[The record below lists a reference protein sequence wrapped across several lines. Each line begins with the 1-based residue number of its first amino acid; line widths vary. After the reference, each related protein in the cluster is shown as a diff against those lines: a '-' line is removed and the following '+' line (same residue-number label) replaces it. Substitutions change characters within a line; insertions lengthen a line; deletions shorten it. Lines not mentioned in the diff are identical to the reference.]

1 MGTMPL
7 SSRLADIALSSTL
20 AVKKAADELKRRGVD
35 VIDFGPG
42 EPDFNTP
49 QHIKQAAYRAIE
61 RNFTK
66 YTAETGIPELK
77 SAIAQK
83 YKREYGV
90 SYSRDE
96 VIVTCGAKQALFNI
110 ALALFEPGDEVIL
123 PSPYWVSYPEQIK
136 LAGAVPIIL
145 DTKEEHGFSLKAEQ
159 VKQRLT
165 PQTKAIIINSPCNPS
180 GAVIE
185 RRELEQIIELARRHG
200 FYVIADECYEH
211 FVYDTKHTSVT
222 EFGKENVI
230 VVSSVSKSYAMTG
243 WRIGWALGRK
253 EFIAAAA
260 KIQSHS
266 TSHPT
271 SIAQAAAVEALNGDQ
286 RCIEHMLSEYRK
298 RRDFIVEELNAID
311 GLSVLPPK
319 GAFYVFPSVSRF
331 FNTKIKN
338 SADFA
343 RHLLEEAQVAVV
355 PGDAFGKEG
364 YIRISYAVS
373 MERLAEGLR
382 RIRKLLQ
389 KASRPAG

>member
-1 MGTMPL
+1 MEFAGRV
-7 SSRLADIALSSTL
+7 SEIALSSTL
-20 AVKKAADELKRRGVD
+20 MVKKAADELKRQGID

-49 QHIKQAAYRAIE
+49 EHIKQAAYRAIE

-77 SAIAQK
+77 SAITQK
-83 YKREYGV
+83 YKREYGA
-90 SYSRDE
+90 SYSPDE

-110 ALALFEPGDEVIL
+110 ALALFEAGDEILL
-123 PSPYWVSYPEQIK
+123 PSPYWVSYPQQIR

-145 DTKEEHGFSLKAEQ
+145 DTQEEHGFSLKAEQ
-159 VKQRLT
+159 VKQKIT
-165 PQTKAIIINSPCNPS
+165 PLTKAIIINSPCNPS

-185 RRELEQIIELARRHG
+185 KSELQKIIELARRHG
-200 FYVIADECYEH
+200 FYVISDECYEH
-211 FVYDTKHTSVT
+211 FVYDVEHHSVA

-243 WRIGWALGRK
+243 WRIGWAVGPKAL
-253 EFIAAAA
+253 ISAAA

-286 RCIEHMLSEYRK
+286 QCIEHMLSEYSK
-298 RRDFIVEELNAID
+298 RRNFIVRELNSLN

-319 GAFYVFPSVSRF
+319 GAFYVFPNVSRF
-331 FNTKIKN
+331 FDTKIKN
-338 SADFA
+338 SANFA
-343 RHLLEEAQVAVV
+343 RYLLEKAQVAVV

-364 YIRISYAVS
+364 YIRISYAVT
-373 MERLAEGLR
+373 MEQLAEGLH
-382 RIRKLLQ
+382 RIRTLLQ
-389 KASRPAG
+389 RMSRPER

>member
-1 MGTMPL
+1 MGFAGRV
-7 SSRLADIALSSTL
+7 SEIALSSTL
-20 AVKKAADELKRRGVD
+20 AVKKAADELKRQGVD

-42 EPDFNTP
+42 EPDFSTP
-49 QHIKQAAYRAIE
+49 EHVKQAAYRAIE

-83 YKREYGV
+83 YKREYGA
-90 SYSRDE
+90 SLSTDE

-110 ALALFEPGDEVIL
+110 AMALFEPGDEVIL

-145 DTKEEHGFSLKAEQ
+145 DTEEEHGFAPKAEQ
-159 VKQRLT
+159 VKAKIT
-165 PQTKAIIINSPCNPS
+165 PKTKAIIINSPCNPS

-185 RRELEQIIELARRHG
+185 KRELEEIIELARHHG
-200 FYVIADECYEH
+200 FYVISDECYEH
-211 FVYDTKHTSVT
+211 FVYEEKHASAAQ
-222 EFGKENVI
+222 FGKENVI

-243 WRIGWALGRK
+243 WRIGWAVGP
-253 EFIAAAA
+253 EEIISAAA

-286 RCIEHMLSEYRK
+286 QCIEHMLSEYRK
-298 RRDFIVEELNAID
+298 RRNFIVRELNSLN

-319 GAFYVFPSVSRF
+319 GAFYVFPNVFRF
-331 FNTKIKN
+331 FNTKIKG

-343 RHLLEEAQVAVV
+343 RYLLEKAHIAVV

-364 YIRISYAVS
+364 YIRISYAVT
-373 MERLAEGLR
+373 MEQLAEGLH

-389 KASRPAG
+389 RMGRQAR